1 MSPRT
6 YSNLPLV
13 TLRNSICE
21 TMIVIDEFAKSI
33 AVVADDVP
41 DNVVVAGVPA
51 RILKR
56 VEE

>member
-1 MSPRT
+1 MHIG
-6 YSNLPLV
+6 LGA
-13 TLRNSICE
+13 SIRECVYIGWNA
-21 TMIVIDEFAKSI
+21 IVGAG
-33 AVVADDVP
+33 AMVADDVP